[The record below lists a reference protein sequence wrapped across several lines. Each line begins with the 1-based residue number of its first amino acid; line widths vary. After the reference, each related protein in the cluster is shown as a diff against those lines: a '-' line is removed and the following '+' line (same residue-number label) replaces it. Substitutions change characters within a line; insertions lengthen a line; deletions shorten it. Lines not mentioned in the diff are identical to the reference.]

1 MTTKSKTAP
10 ELVSVQMLNAGQT
23 SAGYHQPGDVVALP
37 EPEASPL
44 VQAGYAIRVRS

>member
-1 MTTKSKTAP
+1 MTKSKTAP

-37 EPEASPL
+37 PDEAQPQ
-44 VQAGYAIRVRS
+44 VDQGYAVRVIS